1 MVDHVCWLTANVC
14 WFNPQTLL
22 FKYTVWISPMG
33 SRPVTLHA
41 LHLFLTSA
49 IIKWWL
55 STSLGLR
62 KMTTWY
68 CYKMKIGFYH
78 RVTWR
83 GHSTTTKWRSVSII
97 RLLEGDTQ
105 PLQNEDWFLSSDYL
119 KGTLNHYKMKIGFY
133 HQVTW
138 RGHSTTTKWDWVL
151 TCCLPKGNF
160 PCFKMRLGF

>member
-78 RVTWR
+78 R
-83 GHSTTTKWRSVSII
+83 G
-97 RLLEGDTQ
+97 
-105 PLQNEDWFLSSDYL
+105 YL
-119 KGTLNHYKMKIGFY
+119 KRTLNHYKMKIGFY

-138 RGHSTTTKWDWVL
+138 RGHSTTTKWRLVL
-151 TCCLPKGNF
+151 YHQITWRGHSTTTKW
-160 PCFKMRLGF
+160 RLVFIIKLLEGDTPPLQNEIGF